1 MTEQQKDR
9 NFLDG
14 IQNPRPK
21 QWLSPPSPPGFRA
34 CEGWFRNCVHLRLL
48 VFAARVSGRE
58 NSQHRAQLPRVRRG
72 GGAIARSDDRSRVQ
86 RNRAPCRRG
95 KITRTFIR
103 RYFFLK
109 SPAKST
115 SRLSIR
121 TDCDVFAFRSRDSTF
136 LQFRQNSIPFR
147 DCDST
152 EFSMAGWR
160 TGLQELLHRVG
171 INCWIKAG

>member
-1 MTEQQKDR
+1 MR
-9 NFLDG
+9 
-14 IQNPRPK
+14 RMVPK
-21 QWLSPPSPPGFRA
+21 LCSSQTSCVCCTSKRAGKQPAQSTAPSSQ
-34 CEGWFRNCVHLRLL
+34 
-48 VFAARVSGRE
+48 AR
-58 NSQHRAQLPRVRRG
+58 

-121 TDCDVFAFRSRDSTF
+121 TDCDVFAFRSRDPTF